1 MSMRL
6 DESVW
11 SEEEEFEGETRES
24 EVWGKG
30 ETVEGVSWKLK
41 FESLGGMCE
50 VS

>member
-30 ETVEGVSWKLK
+30 ETVEEL
-41 FESLGGMCE
+41 CE
-50 VS
+50 EVFPVIFDSF